1 MTLIVILIGMLLLLL
16 TGVPVFAGLGAAAM
30 AILYVAEGQ
39 IGSIGELVYGKL
51 EIYMLAAI
59 PLFAF
64 MAHIMIHAR
73 VVDDLYT
80 AMHTLVRHWPGGL
93 SVATILSCTV
103 FAAISGSSA
112 ATALTI
118 GAIAIPQMTRFG
130 YSPRVAYGAVAAGG
144 TLGILIPPSG
154 PMILFGVVADAS
166 IGGLFIG
173 GILPGLAVAALFSA
187 YCSIQAVW
195 GGNYERQPRASLGEI
210 ATALRRAMW
219 PMLLPPLILGGMYM
233 GVFTATEG
241 AAAGALAALFIAGV
255 VYRRLTVETLYQA
268 ALEAAR
274 LTSMLFMIL
283 IAASLF
289 SHVMTILR
297 LPAQLVEQV
306 TELGLGPIGFL
317 LVVMAVVFVLGM
329 FLETISIILVTT
341 PIVLPVLDA
350 LEINLVWYG
359 VLLMVN
365 LEMALITPPV
375 GMNLFVIRGIVD
387 APIREIM
394 AGALPYVLLMTVGLV
409 LVLLW
414 PDLVLWLP
422 GTMGFK

>member
-1 MTLIVILIGMLLLLL
+1 
-16 TGVPVFAGLGAAAM
+16 
-30 AILYVAEGQ
+30 
-39 IGSIGELVYGKL
+39 
-51 EIYMLAAI
+51 
-59 PLFAF
+59 
-64 MAHIMIHAR
+64 
-73 VVDDLYT
+73 
-80 AMHTLVRHWPGGL
+80 
-93 SVATILSCTV
+93 
-103 FAAISGSSA
+103 
-112 ATALTI
+112 
-118 GAIAIPQMTRFG
+118 
-130 YSPRVAYGAVAAGG
+130 
-144 TLGILIPPSG
+144 
-154 PMILFGVVADAS
+154 
-166 IGGLFIG
+166 
-173 GILPGLAVAALFSA
+173 
-187 YCSIQAVW
+187 
-195 GGNYERQPRASLGEI
+195 
-210 ATALRRAMW
+210 
-219 PMLLPPLILGGMYM
+219 
-233 GVFTATEG
+233 
-241 AAAGALAALFIAGV
+241 
-255 VYRRLTVETLYQA
+255 
-268 ALEAAR
+268 
-274 LTSMLFMIL
+274 MIL

>member
-1 MTLIVILIGMLLLLL
+1 
-16 TGVPVFAGLGAAAM
+16 
-30 AILYVAEGQ
+30 
-39 IGSIGELVYGKL
+39 
-51 EIYMLAAI
+51 
-59 PLFAF
+59 
-64 MAHIMIHAR
+64 
-73 VVDDLYT
+73 
-80 AMHTLVRHWPGGL
+80 
-93 SVATILSCTV
+93 
-103 FAAISGSSA
+103 
-112 ATALTI
+112 
-118 GAIAIPQMTRFG
+118 
-130 YSPRVAYGAVAAGG
+130 
-144 TLGILIPPSG
+144 
-154 PMILFGVVADAS
+154 
-166 IGGLFIG
+166 
-173 GILPGLAVAALFSA
+173 
-187 YCSIQAVW
+187 
-195 GGNYERQPRASLGEI
+195 
-210 ATALRRAMW
+210 
-219 PMLLPPLILGGMYM
+219 MLLPPVILGGMYM

-255 VYRRLTVETLYQA
+255 VYRRLTADALYKA

-274 LTSMLFMIL
+274 LTSVLFMIL
-283 IAASLF
+283 IAAALF

-394 AGALPYVLLMTVGLV
+394 AGAMPYVLLMTVGLV